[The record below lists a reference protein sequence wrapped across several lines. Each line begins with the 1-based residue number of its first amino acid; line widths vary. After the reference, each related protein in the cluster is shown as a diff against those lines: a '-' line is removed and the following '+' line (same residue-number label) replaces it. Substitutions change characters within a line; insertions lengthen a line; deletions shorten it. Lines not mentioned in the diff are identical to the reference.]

1 MTQESSKSLYK
12 EAGVDIEKGDKL
24 VEWLQSDKSRDKV
37 AGEVVSGIGGFA
49 ALFRPDFSGMEDPL
63 LIAGT
68 DGVGTKGFI
77 GHRDRHV
84 RGSWNRSR
92 INVCK

>member
-49 ALFRPDFSGMEDPL
+49 ALFDLIFWYGRPV
-63 LIAGT
+63 T
-68 DGVGTKGFI
+68 YCWY
-77 GHRDRHV
+77 R
-84 RGSWNRSR
+84 W
-92 INVCK
+92 CWY